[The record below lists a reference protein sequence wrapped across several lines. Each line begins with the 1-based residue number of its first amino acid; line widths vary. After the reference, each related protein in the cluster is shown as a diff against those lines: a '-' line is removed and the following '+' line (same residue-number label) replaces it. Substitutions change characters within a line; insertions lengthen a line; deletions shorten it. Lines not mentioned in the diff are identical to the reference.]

1 VEVLRVLLPAE
12 FTEAHRKLALAY
24 LVRGHTFNPQEW
36 REAIPAFDLL
46 HDAAV
51 VTSTGVMP
59 FPVLYQREIEARYA
73 AEYIQLLWQG
83 EGQSTAHWAAVARR
97 IPQDLAQKG
106 FYRPTMPATRF
117 LLVYCLYWWRA
128 FTLGYALEVEIQR
141 DLEATGVRFEA
152 DDLLTPRGRR
162 APFDLAVS
170 GFKGDVKTSLYFL
183 HATRSRAL
191 RHDFYI
197 TRVVGGG
204 RVRTLVVFLQPEMWQ
219 TIDGDTLLV
228 LLTKIATHLPDA
240 LRLVYEGHELVVV
253 DYALW
258 KQKILQY
265 QKRS

>member
-1 VEVLRVLLPAE
+1 M
-12 FTEAHRKLALAY
+12 
-24 LVRGHTFNPQEW
+24 
-36 REAIPAFDLL
+36 FDLL

-73 AEYIQLLWQG
+73 AGYIQLLRQAQG
-83 EGQSTAHWAAVARR
+83 AGQSVAHWAAVARR
-97 IPQDLAQKG
+97 IPQDLEQKG

-117 LLVYCLYWWRA
+117 LLVYCLDWWRA

-141 DLEATGVRFEA
+141 DLGASGVQFEA
-152 DDLLTPRGRR
+152 EDLLTSRGRR
-162 APFDLAVS
+162 APFDLVIS

-183 HATRSRAL
+183 HAARSRAL

-197 TRVVGGG
+197 TRVVGEGW
-204 RVRTLVVFLQPEMWQ
+204 VRMLVVFLQPGMWQ

-228 LLTKIATHLPDA
+228 LLTEIAAHLPDA
-240 LRLVYEGHELVVV
+240 MRLVYEGHELVVV